1 MENKEKPE
9 KINGLKTIRIDGK
22 ITLLSALS
30 HIGESLGIDSYLSSD
45 IIIGPDGKP
54 VECFLYSGNSF
65 RGILRDMAAKYL
77 LDKLGGVA
85 VPLETFHLLFSG
97 GSIGGA
103 QSLDID
109 QARLY
114 RKMLPAFSIFG
125 GGVGNQ
131 IMEGKLKIG
140 SMYPLVAECQRV
152 LPEKF
157 RDENAPSW
165 KKWTY
170 EKSYTRRDDSKQENL
185 RKYIFEEQEEKIYLP
200 GGQQNRQQ
208 ALLEDGSPV
217 DEKDPAQARKEQ
229 LQQKKKDG
237 PATQMRYT
245 VELMA
250 AGAVFYQRIYLQ
262 DMTDLEL
269 GAFVSALHEFQKAPF
284 LGGKSGTGHGLC
296 EIEYEWSYPGDKEP
310 RGVFLRVS
318 ENVLWLS
325 RPAEEAKQEYDDFLQ
340 RIYNEY
346 LEEKAPELK
355 QLLAGEKAAKVAG
368 EKK

>member
-1 MENKEKPE
+1 MSSMKMNE
-9 KINGLKTIRIDGK
+9 LKTIRLDGK
-22 ITLLSALS
+22 ITLLAPLS

-45 IIIGPDGKP
+45 IIIGPDGQP

-77 LDKLGGVA
+77 LDKLGGVS

-152 LPEKF
+152 IPEKY

-185 RKYIFEEQEEKIYLP
+185 RKYIFEEQQANGLLASRE
-200 GGQQNRQQ
+200 QQV
-208 ALLEDGSPV
+208 LLEDGSS
-217 DEKDPAQARKEQ
+217 AKESNPKFQ
-229 LQQKKKDG
+229 QQKKKEKDG

-245 VELMA
+245 VELLA
-250 AGAVFYQRIYLQ
+250 AGSIMYQRVYLQ
-262 DMTDLEL
+262 DMSDLEL
-269 GAFVSALHEFQKAPF
+269 GAFVSALHEFQKTPYI
-284 LGGKSGTGHGLC
+284 GGKSGTGHGLC

-310 RGVFLRVS
+310 RGTFLRVS
-318 ENVLWLS
+318 ENMLWLS
-325 RPAEEAKQEYDDFLQ
+325 KPAEEAKQEYDDFLRQ
-340 RIYNEY
+340 IYNDY
-346 LEEKAPELK
+346 LEDRAPELK
-355 QLLAGEKAAKVAG
+355 TLLTGD
-368 EKK
+368 KK

>member
-1 MENKEKPE
+1 MEKVND
-9 KINGLKTIRIDGK
+9 LRTIRLDGK
-22 ITLLSALS
+22 ITLLAALS
-30 HIGESLGIDSYLSSD
+30 HIGESLGIDSYLSED
-45 IIIGPDGKP
+45 LIIGPDGQP

-85 VPLETFHLLFSG
+85 IPLETFHLLFSG
-97 GSIGGA
+97 GSIGGT

-109 QARLY
+109 QARMY

-152 LPEKF
+152 VPEKY
-157 RDENAPSW
+157 RDPDAPSW
-165 KKWTY
+165 RKWTY

-185 RKYIFEEQEEKIYLP
+185 RKYIVEALEEDALLLAPKQQE
-200 GGQQNRQQ
+200 QQAQQ

-217 DEKDPAQARKEQ
+217 EEKDLGAQQKEAKAK
-229 LQQKKKDG
+229 KKKDG

-245 VELMA
+245 VELLA
-250 AGAVFYQRIYLQ
+250 AGSVLYQRIYLQ
-262 DMTDLEL
+262 DMSDLEL
-269 GAFVSALHEFQKAPF
+269 GAFVSALHEFQAKPF

-296 EIEYEWSYPGDKEP
+296 EIEYEWSYPGDAEP
-310 RGVFLRVS
+310 RGVFLKVS
-318 ENVLWLS
+318 ENQLWLS

-340 RIYNEY
+340 RVYNGY
-346 LEEKAPELK
+346 LEDKAPELR
-355 QLLAGEKAAKVAG
+355 QLLSGG
-368 EKK
+368 KK